1 MSARKTKLIPLTDL
15 SQHSDGEFSFQSG
28 EMESPADSTSDNVPV
43 TETVPVKPKLKK
55 RGSSGLANLQKARMK
70 KTLRR
75 ERMRTLLQQ
84 RAKQKKQ
91 NGEKP
96 AKVKAEEPESSDGQ
110 SDYFLGKRKETN
122 SEKLVIA
129 LRLTKL
135 VKKLHEGAN
144 VCKTPPAPIKDETQ
158 FPILNMIRGIGA
170 WIDTKKNPV
179 EWSSNEA
186 FFFVKQLNI
195 PDSKI
200 IAKMFR
206 SEEIDGEALLNL
218 SERDLTHRFQI
229 NPTTSSAFIKVFT
242 GLREEVI
249 KRYINF

>member
-28 EMESPADSTSDNVPV
+28 DLEMESPSSDNAA
-43 TETVPVKPKLKK
+43 TVKPKLKK

-75 ERMRTLLQQ
+75 ERMRSLLEQ
-84 RAKQKKQ
+84 RAKQKSQ
-91 NGEKP
+91 NGTKP
-96 AKVKAEEPESSDGQ
+96 AKVKATEPDTSSDGTS
-110 SDYFLGKRKETN
+110 SDYFLSKRKESA

-129 LRLTKL
+129 LRLSNL
-135 VKKLHEGAN
+135 VKALHEGKN
-144 VCKTPPAPIKDETQ
+144 LCKTPPMPIKDESQ

-200 IAKMFR
+200 IAKLLR
-206 SEEIDGEALLNL
+206 SEVNIILICLNC
-218 SERDLTHRFQI
+218 
-229 NPTTSSAFIKVFT
+229 V
-242 GLREEVI
+242 
-249 KRYINF
+249 